1 MKLSKQRI
9 EVREDTQFTE
19 KPEPPSGEV
28 FNGSSICGRCHLPL
42 MPVCADLPTGL
53 CLRKGTAEI
62 QMVKRGMK
70 KEKQKEPVRPRQL
83 KELGI
88 EAKEKLKKIVG

>member
-1 MKLSKQRI
+1 
-9 EVREDTQFTE
+9 
-19 KPEPPSGEV
+19 
-28 FNGSSICGRCHLPL
+28 
-42 MPVCADLPTGL
+42 
-53 CLRKGTAEI
+53 
-62 QMVKRGMK
+62 MK